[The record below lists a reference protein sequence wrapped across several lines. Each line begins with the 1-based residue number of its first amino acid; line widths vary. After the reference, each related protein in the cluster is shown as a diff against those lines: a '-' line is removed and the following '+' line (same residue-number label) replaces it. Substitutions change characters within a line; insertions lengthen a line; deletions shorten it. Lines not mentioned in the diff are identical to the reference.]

1 MYNSGVN
8 LIQSLINGIA
18 ASIPALQTQMN
29 AVTDIIEGNLGVE
42 SPTRLGPLRNLDEW
56 PRNLIRSYSAGIEA
70 EMHTLNTSFAGMVAG
85 PASISAGGGNR
96 SIVIYNTQY
105 INNREDAEYST
116 RSLERM
122 LQRHEVM

>member
-29 AVTDIIEGNLGVE
+29 EVTDIIEGNLGVE

-70 EMHTLNTSFAGMVAG
+70 EMHTLNTSFAGLTPGMGAANV
-85 PASISAGGGNR
+85 GGGNR
-96 SIVIYNTQY
+96 SIIINNTQY
-105 INNREDAEYST
+105 INSREDADYAN
-116 RSLERM
+116 RGLERI
-122 LQRHEVM
+122 LQKHEVM